1 MKLSDIVKRV
11 IIDHRKLTHYALDYD
26 SPYGRHKAVLFKEVL
41 GFTKENYES
50 LIRQV
55 EKNAPDAESVF
66 HSEDRFG
73 KRYAVDLEIEGNNGQ
88 RAIVRT
94 GWLVADDNDKAYLVT
109 IYVKERKICR
119 K

>member
-1 MKLSDIVKRV
+1 MKLSDIVKRFV
-11 IIDHRKLTHYALDYD
+11 IDPRKLTHYALDYN
-26 SPYGRHKAVLFKEVL
+26 SPYGRHKAVIFEKVL

-50 LIRQV
+50 LVRQV
-55 EKNAPDAESVF
+55 EMNASDTEAVF

-73 KRYAVDLEIEGNNGQ
+73 KRYSVDIEIEGNNRQ

-94 GWLVADDNDKAYLVT
+94 GWLVSDNNNEAHLVT
-109 IYVKERKICR
+109 IYVKERETCR